1 MYCVCVCVPIVR
13 CYCVFLALLFWIGET
28 IAWLDGCLCFISLL
42 KQILVFTEMVLDD
55 VFRLFIK
62 YMYLFCFIIFS
73 GPGVIE
79 ADENCMKFLKRTLP
93 CAFEKV
99 HTCTCV

>member
-1 MYCVCVCVPIVR
+1 MVGWMAASVSSLYSSKFYIV
-13 CYCVFLALLFWIGET
+13 
-28 IAWLDGCLCFISLL
+28 
-42 KQILVFTEMVLDD
+42 VFTEMVLDD
-55 VFRLFIK
+55 VFRLFIM

-99 HTCTCV
+99 HCTYMYMYMYCTVHVCNHL